1 MTMMQNGKQKW
12 KNTTLKSLEARLRSL
27 GKVKV
32 PETLK
37 VKLFATIPDPLPQ
50 PVLTHEH
57 KWRFRVRSF
66 SATAAAAVLIFAFMF
81 MVNHAL
87 STPTQALLTELDD
100 VSLCYRGAQPYSMY
114 DHNDGAF
121 AKIMPRRL
129 QRLIIN
135 PNELGY

>member
-1 MTMMQNGKQKW
+1 MMQNGKQKW

-37 VKLFATIPDPLPQ
+37 VKLFAMIPAPLPQ
-50 PVLTHEH
+50 PVLTYEH
-57 KWRFRVRSF
+57 KWRFRVRTF

-81 MVNHAL
+81 TVNHAL

-100 VSLCYRGAQPYSMY
+100 VSLWKMGWTQPYSLY

-121 AKIMPRRL
+121 TKILPHRL

-135 PNELGY
+135 PNEPGY

>member
-1 MTMMQNGKQKW
+1 MMQNGKQKW
-12 KNTTLKSLEARLRSL
+12 KNTTLKSLGARLRSL
-27 GKVKV
+27 DKVKV

-37 VKLFATIPDPLPQ
+37 VKLFATIPAPPSQ

-87 STPTQALLTELDD
+87 STPTQALLTEIDD
-100 VSLCYRGAQPYSMY
+100 VSLWKTGWTQPYSLY

-121 AKIMPRRL
+121 AKILPRRL

-135 PNELGY
+135 PNELRY